1 MIPAL
6 ATIVKQ
12 HLKKVKEKDVPFYCI
27 YDKATKRGVV
37 YAANIPGKA
46 AVFGN
51 LTKINAHLKKKGK
64 GEEEFPS
71 NAAFCAG
78 TVARNGEGV
87 LTFNPTV
94 KKGMS
99 GAALAKRLSRLNTEA
114 KIGLS
119 QFELYGGADEVEDT
133 PLPTVPEPEEVLEE
147 EEEEEVESEEEP
159 GPSATSTETPTVPP
173 PTPTTTAETTTA
185 PENNQSA
192 PPPPD
197 PAYVKAKDDATKA
210 IAGLKKHT
218 QKAYVNTEIT
228 QADQKFLVAEAKVA
242 SDLPGAIQGHKDV
255 KTLCD
260 AALAHADA
268 HAVYVSKRGMAG
280 ALVKALKG
288 VAQDSWHTTLLG
300 QLTAADNL
308 EAAPGRKHAEA
319 LVAIKD
325 IRTEA
330 SAAIKRW
337 YVDGPKTKIDGLK
350 TQPAAAFVDKDLKE
364 LEKMNATVGTR
375 LAAEEFSGAILTG
388 RRLSSQIDVVAK
400 IQKRRANYETAR
412 ALTRA
417 AIDKLDTGLVAPIQA
432 QETALLAADA
442 LATREAVRFEEG
454 IAALK
459 VIDAEC
465 VRLTQAAIEMKG
477 YKGERPPVEQK
488 LSTLKT
494 SPNAAHLAKAIAA
507 VEGLLQEAAT
517 QATANN
523 WAEARDLI
531 GKAGIEAAS
540 ANAIGVGLG
549 ETATAAGLAEHAT
562 TAEERNHAS
571 SELKKRL
578 ADLLKSPHQTLI
590 GADLERARVLLDAS
604 ASSEDQNGAI
614 ADLKAAGVLLL
625 GSQTMHLQHEHYLA
639 ERLQVEARGNAVK
652 SLPAGSKVSSLVD
665 AVTTELGNADRLEA
679 ARDFPGALGALRV
692 ADHKAFLAEEGAKSR
707 AKFDTRYDAL
717 VNKKDALATGPG
729 KTKVTTALDAAKV
742 QADKCAFGKAK
753 TFLDQ
758 AEAGLNSIDL
768 DKKVRA
774 GTITPEELTAKADEI
789 MKLEGGG
796 KQLDEL
802 VAALPTT
809 VSYATIKKLAKSR
822 FGLEFDS
829 DALDDVASGKKIW
842 EMLAKV
848 PEDHVRN
855 NPSMVKVQRKGPDS
869 QGGYYSPSENLVVI
883 NGRPA
888 TSSDQGFGTGIPGE
902 LPSNVADNCKPV
914 DNNPVPYFDFAT
926 LHEVGHAVDDRL
938 NFMGGKAGQ
947 GTFGG
952 WESLSDLGPVAK
964 AVATAK
970 KYDEGYVLALLLG
983 KDPVPVAKPSTDPR
997 SNADWENARL
1007 AVVDWYTIATNE
1019 SLWWN
1024 HGQSANIA
1032 INGVVY
1038 QEAYKKSWVAY
1049 NLAARS
1055 QGITGYQ
1062 FRAPGEWFAE
1072 LYASYHSKKLKEGHP
1087 AVQWLK
1093 TL

>member
-12 HLKKVKEKDVPFYCI
+12 NLKKVKEKDVPFYCI
-27 YDKATKRGVV
+27 YDKATKRGVA

-46 AVFGN
+46 AVFAN

-87 LTFNPTV
+87 LTFNPTI

-99 GAALAKRLSRLNTEA
+99 GAALAKRLSRLNTES
-114 KIGLS
+114 KIGLA
-119 QFELYGGADEVEDT
+119 QFELYGGADDVEDT
-133 PLPTVPEPEEVLEE
+133 PPPTTPEPEEVLNEE
-147 EEEEEVESEEEP
+147 EDEVESEEEP
-159 GPSATSTETPTVPP
+159 TPTVSRTDTPSVSP
-173 PTPTTTAETTTA
+173 PTTTAEATPTTT
-185 PENNQSA
+185 ESDQSA

-197 PAYVKAKDDATKA
+197 PAYVKAKGDATAA
-210 IAGLKKHT
+210 IAGLKKHA
-218 QKAYVNTEIT
+218 QKAYVNAEIT
-228 QADQKFLVAEAKVA
+228 QADQKFLAAEAKVA
-242 SDLPGAIQGHKDV
+242 GDLPGAIQGHKDV

-260 AALAHADA
+260 GALVHADA
-268 HAVYVSKRGMAG
+268 HATYVSKRGMAG

-300 QLTAADNL
+300 KLTAADNL

-319 LVAIKD
+319 LVAIKE
-325 IRTEA
+325 IRTDA
-330 SAAIKRW
+330 TAAIKRW

-350 TQPAAAFVDKDLKE
+350 TQPAAAFVDKDIKE

-417 AIDKLDTGLVAPIQA
+417 AIDKLDKGLVAPIQA
-432 QETALLAADA
+432 QESALLAADA

-459 VIDAEC
+459 AIDAEC
-465 VRLTQAAIEMKG
+465 VRLTQAAIEMKA
-477 YKGERPPVEQK
+477 YQSERPPVEQK
-488 LSTLKT
+488 LSTLKS

-517 QATANN
+517 RATANN
-523 WAEARDLI
+523 WAEARDLV
-531 GKAGIEAAS
+531 GKAGMEAAS

-549 ETATAAGLAEHAT
+549 ETATAAGLAERAT
-562 TAEERNHAS
+562 SPTERNNAAA
-571 SELKKRL
+571 ELKKRL
-578 ADLLKSPHQTLI
+578 TELLKSPHQTLI

-604 ASSEDQNGAI
+604 ATSEDQNGAI
-614 ADLKAAGVLLL
+614 ADLKAAGALLL

-652 SLPAGSKVSSLVD
+652 SLPTGSKVSSLVA
-665 AVTTELGNADRLEA
+665 AVTTELGIADRAEA
-679 ARDFPGALGALRV
+679 TKDFPGALAGLRV

-717 VNKKDALATGPG
+717 VLKKDALTTGPG

-742 QADKCAFGKAK
+742 QADKCEFGKAK
-753 TFLDQ
+753 TLLDQ
-758 AEAGLNSIDL
+758 AEAGLNSIEL

-774 GTITPEELTAKADEI
+774 GTITPDELTAKADEI

-809 VSYATIKKLAKSR
+809 VSYDTIKKLAKAR

-829 DALDDVASGKKIW
+829 DAIEEVASGKKIW

-855 NPSMVKVQRKGPDS
+855 NPSMLKVQRKGPTS
-869 QGGYYSPSENLVVI
+869 EGGYYSPSENLVVM
-883 NGRPA
+883 NGRPSA
-888 TSSDQGFGTGIPGE
+888 SSNQGFGTGIAGE
-902 LPSNVADNCKPV
+902 LPSNVDENCKPV

-938 NFMGGKAGQ
+938 NFMGGKSGQ
-947 GTFGG
+947 GAYGG
-952 WESLSDLGPVAK
+952 WQSLSDLGPVAK

-970 KYDEGYVLALLLG
+970 NYDEGYVLALLLG
-983 KDPVPVAKPSTDPR
+983 KEPEPVAKPSTDPR
-997 SNADWENARL
+997 TEGDWEKARL
-1007 AVVDWYTIATNE
+1007 AVVAWYTIATNE
-1019 SLWWN
+1019 RLWWN
-1024 HGQSANIA
+1024 QGDSSKIA